1 MDQKKIL
8 VVDDEPQILK
18 VVDARLH
25 KEGYTVVTAADGE
38 QALKKFSEHVPDLVV
53 LDLMLPKL
61 DGFEVCREIRKTST
75 VPIIILSAKGDEV
88 DKIVGFQMGVDD
100 YLTKPFS
107 PSELALRIKAVLR
120 RTNGR
125 EAQHNQ
131 ETTAVTCGELYI
143 DRQKRV
149 VKVGGAPVDLT
160 AKEFEFLWLLA
171 THPEYVFTREQLLY
185 QIWESDYSGD
195 LNNVTVLVSRLREK
209 IEKDPANPVYIKTV
223 WGVGYKLGGM
233 AGKAG

>member
-38 QALKKFSEHVPDLVV
+38 QALKKFAEQVPDLVV

-61 DGFEVCREIRKTST
+61 DGFEVCREIHKTST

-88 DKIVGFQMGVDD
+88 DKIVGFQLGVDD

-120 RTNGR
+120 RTAGR
-125 EAQHNQ
+125 GAQHEQ
-131 ETTAVTCGELYI
+131 ETTAVACGELHI

-149 VKVGGAPVDLT
+149 VKVRGVPVDLT

-185 QIWESDYSGD
+185 QIWESDYTGD

-209 IEKDPANPVYIKTV
+209 IEQDPANPVYIKTV
-223 WGVGYKLGGM
+223 WGVGYKLGVIT
-233 AGKAG
+233 A